1 MNNVRFATALHI
13 LTALQL
19 QPGELLPSEYI
30 AGSIGINAAVVRK
43 EISNLRNFGFIESK
57 EGKGGGS
64 TLAKPAEEILLS
76 DIYQAVRQGSVLG
89 KANNPNPACPIG
101 KQINQKL
108 DNLYAEVEESL
119 VQKLGKKTLAQFAA
133 QFS

>member
-13 LTALQL
+13 LTLLHL

-30 AGSIGINAAVVRK
+30 AGSINLNPAVVRK
-43 EISNLRNFGFIESK
+43 ELSNLRNCGLVESK

-64 TLAKPAEEILLS
+64 TLAKPASEILLS
-76 DIYQAVRQGSVLG
+76 DIYQAVKQHALLG
-89 KANNPNPACPIG
+89 KSNNPNPACPVG
-101 KQINQKL
+101 KEINTRL
-108 DNLYAEVEESL
+108 DELYSEAEFFVL
-119 VQKLGKKTLAQFAA
+119 QKLGKKTLADFAS

>member
-13 LTALQL
+13 LTLLHL

-30 AGSIGINAAVVRK
+30 AGSINVNAAVVRK
-43 EISNLRNFGFIESK
+43 ELSNLRNCGLVESK

-64 TLAKPAEEILLS
+64 TLAKPATDILLS
-76 DIYQAVRQGSVLG
+76 DIYLAVRQHALLG
-89 KANNPNPACPIG
+89 RSNDPNPACPIG
-101 KQINQKL
+101 KQINAHL
-108 DNLYAEVEESL
+108 EDLYTETEQAL
-119 VQKLGKKTLAQFAA
+119 LQKLGKKTLAQFAV